1 MPVPES
7 ARREPRCLVGTAG
20 WADRDLIESGWY
32 PAEVR
37 SPAERLAY
45 YADRFALVEVDS
57 PFYAIPGQSAVLGWA
72 QSSPSGFVMD
82 VKAYSLLTGHR
93 TRTATLPPDLRELA
107 EGARIAAGSATKELL
122 DATWQWFHAAVEPL
136 RQAGRLG
143 LVLMQFPPTCRAEP
157 QGLRRVEEALSLCAP
172 LQAAVEFRHDSWLDA
187 AHRDRALALL
197 RAYNAAFVC
206 VGMPQS
212 QSHAMPPDAELT
224 ADKAVIRLH
233 GHSAMWADGGKE
245 ARYRYEYTEAELAA
259 WAERAQRLSRSV
271 DEVHIVVNTCCAGAA
286 QRAAA
291 RLREF
296 VDPIADDTR
305 GDTA

>member
-7 ARREPRCLVGTAG
+7 APRDPRCLVGTAG
-20 WADRDLIESGWY
+20 WADRDLVESGWY
-32 PAEVR
+32 PAAVR
-37 SPAERLAY
+37 SPGERLAY
-45 YADRFALVEVDS
+45 YADRFALVEADS
-57 PFYAIPGQSAVLGWA
+57 PFYAIPALSAVSGWA
-72 QSSPSGFVMD
+72 QNSPSGFVMD

-93 TRTATLPPDLRELA
+93 TRTASLPADLRELA
-107 EGARIAAGSATKELL
+107 IGARIAAGGAPKALL
-122 DATWQWFHAAVEPL
+122 DAAWQRFHAALEPL

-143 LVLMQFPPTCRAEP
+143 LVLLQFPPMCRAEP

-187 AHRDRALALL
+187 AHRDRSLALL

-206 VGMPQS
+206 VDMPQS
-212 QSHAMPPDAELT
+212 QPHAMQPDTEVT
-224 ADKAVIRLH
+224 ADKAVVRLH
-233 GHSAMWADGGKE
+233 GHSAMWAGGSKE
-245 ARYRYEYTEAELAA
+245 ERYRYEYTEAELTS

-291 RLREF
+291 RLRELT
-296 VDPIADDTR
+296 DPIADGASR
-305 GDTA
+305 AE